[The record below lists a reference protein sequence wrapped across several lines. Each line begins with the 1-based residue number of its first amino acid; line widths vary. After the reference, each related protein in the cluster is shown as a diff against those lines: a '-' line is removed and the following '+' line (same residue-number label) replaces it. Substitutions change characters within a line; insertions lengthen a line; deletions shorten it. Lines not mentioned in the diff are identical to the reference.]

1 MKKISEI
8 IVPSK
13 SGVQLIS
20 GGTASSNLLNVENK
34 KRYAILNQIDSHLK
48 DLNDV
53 KLVVDIA
60 AGAEDN
66 ALVFAMACDR
76 IVIVIVGE
84 PTSFVDSYALLKAI
98 FSKSSF
104 KNYCIVV
111 NQVQDD
117 DQGKD
122 LFLKFQK
129 ITSKFLDVNLHYV
142 GSIKSSPKIRKS
154 IINRIPLVSEE
165 PKSEL
170 SQSFLR
176 VAKNIYE
183 TPTNE
188 WGGLTFLSKVK
199 KELNVSMTN
208 YYSEKSKI
216 SINELIEKN
225 LDLVKKIAWQIFGRV
240 QKVVEVEDLIQ
251 QGMEGLVS
259 AAQKYSP
266 KEGVNFQ
273 QYAQLRIRGSIIDFL
288 RKNSNLCRTTIKK
301 KQEFEKCKRDLQKQL
316 GREPSK
322 YELIEKLGIKDE
334 EYNYWEKAFEA
345 NTLQSLDQAYD
356 EYSILYASSSNDPE
370 ISLQDK
376 QLKDQIKEALSV
388 LNQREAMVAQ
398 LYYVEE
404 LNIYEISEIMEISTG
419 RISQIK
425 KVIIEKL
432 RNEIG

>member
-1 MKKISEI
+1 
-8 IVPSK
+8 
-13 SGVQLIS
+13 
-20 GGTASSNLLNVENK
+20 
-34 KRYAILNQIDSHLK
+34 
-48 DLNDV
+48 
-53 KLVVDIA
+53 
-60 AGAEDN
+60 
-66 ALVFAMACDR
+66 
-76 IVIVIVGE
+76 
-84 PTSFVDSYALLKAI
+84 
-98 FSKSSF
+98 
-104 KNYCIVV
+104 
-111 NQVQDD
+111 
-117 DQGKD
+117 
-122 LFLKFQK
+122 
-129 ITSKFLDVNLHYV
+129 
-142 GSIKSSPKIRKS
+142 
-154 IINRIPLVSEE
+154 
-165 PKSEL
+165 
-170 SQSFLR
+170 
-176 VAKNIYE
+176 
-183 TPTNE
+183 
-188 WGGLTFLSKVK
+188 
-199 KELNVSMTN
+199 MTN
-208 YYSEKSKI
+208 YYSDKSKI
-216 SINELIEKN
+216 SINNLIEEN

-288 RKNSNLCRTTIKK
+288 RKNSNLCRSTIKK